1 MGNSDETVYNI
12 QTGNYRAI
20 GKEAGYTAGG
30 IAQAAIARAAS
41 NKCGDIIDKKRTS
54 SVKGNGGRVQKR
66 KLETG
71 ARNLDELSVDE
82 ILALDSEAEDLYEI
96 IRNSS
101 DDVAKISN
109 QTGMPEWKI
118 QRIKEHVFN
127 NEHILSEGIGRFDA
141 DIEIADA
148 WERLYNGNFNQN
160 DLDLLNHEYYEQ
172 KFEGFFGTD
181 YRAAHDRTLETGRVR
196 DQYKEVK

>member
-1 MGNSDETVYNI
+1 M
-12 QTGNYRAI
+12 
-20 GKEAGYTAGG
+20 
-30 IAQAAIARAAS
+30 
-41 NKCGDIIDKKRTS
+41 
-54 SVKGNGGRVQKR
+54 
-66 KLETG
+66 
-71 ARNLDELSVDE
+71 
-82 ILALDSEAEDLYEI
+82 YEI

-118 QRIKEHVFN
+118 QRIKDHVFN

-196 DQYKEVK
+196 DPYKEVK